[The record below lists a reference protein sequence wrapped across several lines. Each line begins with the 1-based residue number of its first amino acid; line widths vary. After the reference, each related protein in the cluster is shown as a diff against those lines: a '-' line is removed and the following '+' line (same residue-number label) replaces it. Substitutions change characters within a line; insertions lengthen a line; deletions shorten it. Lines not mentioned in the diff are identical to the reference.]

1 MWASTSAA
9 ESGGVQNGTSRG
21 KTMNPQYVDFR
32 TIRFEIEAR
41 YPQRRRTRRDSSLEV
56 VRRTMSRQFHAE
68 NNPVRHR

>member
-9 ESGGVQNGTSRG
+9 ESGEVQNGTSRG
-21 KTMNPQYVDFR
+21 KTMNTHYVDFR

-56 VRRTMSRQFHAE
+56 VRRTMARQSHEE
-68 NNPVRHR
+68 NNPVRYR

>member
-9 ESGGVQNGTSRG
+9 DSGDVQNGTSRG
-21 KTMNPQYVDFR
+21 KTMNTHYVDFR

-56 VRRTMSRQFHAE
+56 VRRTTARQFHEE
-68 NNPVRHR
+68 NNPVRGR